1 MFFLVMENFKMMRK
15 NYLGYYDVNLY
26 IFQYFGEKY
35 IFELENVLREGYRQL
50 YIYFFYVFWSFLC
63 LR

>member
-1 MFFLVMENFKMMRK
+1 MFILVMENFKMMRK

-26 IFQYFGEKY
+26 IFQYFEEKY

-50 YIYFFYVFWSFLC
+50 YIYFFYVF
-63 LR
+63 